1 MNQPSESTEEMKAAL
16 NMLVQVELHWIAYS
30 QADETFAQQR
40 VRQLESELQR
50 LRENLASSSALASEI
65 ATLQDAK
72 RSLESRVETLEREQ
86 DVHVSQL
93 SKAVNAFELIE
104 NELRARIDEVKM
116 LKGTLERDQTLLA
129 KMEVVFVSR

>member
-104 NELRARIDEVKM
+104 NELRARIDEVEK

>member
-16 NMLVQVELHWIAYS
+16 NTLVQVELHWTAYS

-50 LRENLASSSALASEI
+50 LRENLASSTALASEI

-104 NELRARIDEVKM
+104 NELRARIDEVEK

>member
-16 NMLVQVELHWIAYS
+16 NTLVQVELHWIAYS